1 MNLNLNLT
9 LARREWLQHRFAW
22 TLMAALP
29 LLMASLVIGFGTIQL
44 DGRDPTEPLPAVI
57 TLAAMAVGQGL
68 YLLLALLAGIVII
81 GGLARRDHA
90 DRSIE
95 FWLSQP
101 VGHARSLAVPLVVH
115 LMLAPVAAVAIGLL
129 GGFLVSA
136 LLVSRIEGLG
146 AWLGLPWS
154 AMAMASLSV
163 ALRLAAGV
171 VLAVLWL
178 APLIGLLVLLSAWL
192 GRWGLV
198 VLAAG
203 LGLGSALS
211 EHLLGQPALSRW
223 LEAVFTQVGR
233 AFMNPAGP
241 GEGLSIGPGTD
252 VVTAARNLPGWVIAD
267 LGRTLQELA
276 SPLFLAG
283 LVIAAACFGGL
294 VFWRSRGAG
303 A

>member
-1 MNLNLNLT
+1 MNLNLT

-29 LLMASLVIGFGTIQL
+29 LLMASLIIGFGTIQF
-44 DGRDPTEPLPAVI
+44 DGPDPAEPLPAVI

-68 YLLLALLAGIVII
+68 YLVLALLAGVVII

-95 FWLSQP
+95 FWLSLP

-115 LMLAPVAAVAIGLL
+115 LVLVPLAALVIGLL

-136 LLVSRIEGLG
+136 LLVSRIESMG
-146 AWLGLPWS
+146 AWLALPWS
-154 AMAMASLSV
+154 AMILATSAI

-223 LEAVFTQVGR
+223 LEAVFLQVGR
-233 AFMNPAGP
+233 AFVSPAGP

-252 VVTAARNLPGWVIAD
+252 VVIAASNLPGWVIAD
-267 LGRTLQELA
+267 LGRALQELTA
-276 SPLFLAG
+276 PLFVSGLA
-283 LVIAAACFGGL
+283 IAAACFAGL

-303 A
+303 G